1 MMPIFMYRRV
11 LDIHKKRFN
20 LSQASPRA
28 AHHRL
33 QMSRNLSSAAKD
45 HAEIAAMLAKPS
57 WSVQS
62 LFENQVAPH
71 SDTAISKTQLHHLLR
86 LSALPLP
93 TSEAEEA
100 SMIKNLESQ
109 LQFVKAIQQ
118 VNTEGVKPLHSIRDE
133 SEEAE
138 KENEIGL
145 ETLREEFEKEVV
157 VGRRGR
163 IRKKKDLPVDTT
175 GVEGWDALAQ
185 APKKLGRY
193 FVVNTEKD

>member
-1 MMPIFMYRRV
+1 
-11 LDIHKKRFN
+11 
-20 LSQASPRA
+20 
-28 AHHRL
+28 
-33 QMSRNLSSAAKD
+33 MSRNLSSAAKD

-62 LFENQVAPH
+62 LFETQVAPQ

-118 VNTEGVKPLHSIRDE
+118 VDTEGVKPLQSIRDE

-175 GVEGWDALAQ
+175 GVEDWDALAQ
-185 APKKLGRY
+185 APKRLGRY

>member
-1 MMPIFMYRRV
+1 MMPVFMYKRV
-11 LDIHKKRFN
+11 LDIHKNCFH
-20 LSQASPRA
+20 LSQAFPRA
-28 AHHRL
+28 AHRRL

-62 LFENQVAPH
+62 LFETQVAPQ

-118 VNTEGVKPLHSIRDE
+118 VDTEGVKPLQSIRDE

-175 GVEGWDALAQ
+175 GVEDWDALAQ
-185 APKKLGRY
+185 APKRLGRY